1 MYNDRRH
8 QGDFTVKGL
17 IPVCTFTGARI
28 GSMCDNF
35 SQTNTGAATYI
46 WNQGYPTKIR
56 STDTS
61 CDCSVETTT
70 CGEQIKVYFVHFELD
85 DGGGACTDTQKIQID
100 DDGTEH
106 TFTCSQNTGYII
118 TLKMT
123 STTNYI
129 TVTLDNAA
137 GTNDGYF
144 WLGFEG
150 TIYA

>member
-1 MYNDRRH
+1 MCD
-8 QGDFTVKGL
+8 
-17 IPVCTFTGARI
+17 TFT
-28 GSMCDNF
+28 
-35 SQTNTGAATYI
+35 QTNTGAAIYL

-70 CGEQIKVYFVHFELD
+70 CGEQIKVHFVHFELD
-85 DGGGACTDTQKIQID
+85 DGGGTCTDTQKIKID
-100 DDGTEH
+100 DDGTVQ
-106 TFTCSQNTGYII
+106 TFTCSQNTQYNI

-123 STTNYI
+123 STINYI

-150 TIYA
+150 TIYAHKYSF